1 MRFASLYKQ
10 STTPFFKNRT
20 DLLWTNEWIPSHS
33 VESNSLLWIDFQL
46 GLYSHLSNV
55 TQHSTTVARF
65 ISYDAQFESS
75 SFKWLFMDLEKIAK
89 IENCNLGSNWACS
102 GQWRAYLSLVGPSV
116 KKYGQM
122 IFSESGLPSTAK
134 LSQVVNGNGLL
145 PDKMLWK
152 LFSMLWVVFYIVL
165 VYKRV
170 VSLGSSPSTSNFQ
183 SKFLGIRSG
192 KGGIERLGFSW
203 SGSHYVYVVQK
214 QLTENKCLVT
224 LFTVYEFHHFL
235 R

>member
-1 MRFASLYKQ
+1 
-10 STTPFFKNRT
+10 
-20 DLLWTNEWIPSHS
+20 
-33 VESNSLLWIDFQL
+33 
-46 GLYSHLSNV
+46 
-55 TQHSTTVARF
+55 
-65 ISYDAQFESS
+65 
-75 SFKWLFMDLEKIAK
+75 
-89 IENCNLGSNWACS
+89 
-102 GQWRAYLSLVGPSV
+102 
-116 KKYGQM
+116 
-122 IFSESGLPSTAK
+122 LPSTAK

-214 QLTENKCLVT
+214 QLTENKCSVT

>member
-20 DLLWTNEWIPSHS
+20 DLLWTNEWIPSRS

-55 TQHSTTVARF
+55 TQHSTTVAGF

-75 SFKWLFMDLEKIAK
+75 YFKWLLMDLEKIAK
-89 IENCNLGSNWACS
+89 IENCNLGSNWAYS

-183 SKFLGIRSG
+183 SKDQE
-192 KGGIERLGFSW
+192 KGEWIGF
-203 SGSHYVYVVQK
+203 VYVVASVFK
-214 QLTENKCLVT
+214 INHENKYLVT
-224 LFTVYEFHHFL
+224 NKILFTNYEPHHFL
-235 R
+235 HWKY